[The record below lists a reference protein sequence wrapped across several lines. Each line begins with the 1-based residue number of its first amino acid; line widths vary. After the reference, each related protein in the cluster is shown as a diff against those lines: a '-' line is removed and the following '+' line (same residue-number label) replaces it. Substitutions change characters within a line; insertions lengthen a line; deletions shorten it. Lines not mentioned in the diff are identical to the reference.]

1 MDVRLGCVRRQGEGR
16 EGTGEG
22 VHAGDVL
29 TVFLPLFIPITGG
42 CQEGWLV
49 L

>member
-1 MDVRLGCVRRQGEGR
+1 MDVGRLGCGRRQGEGR

-29 TVFLPLFIPITGG
+29 TVFSPLPIPITGV
-42 CQEGWLV
+42 CQG
-49 L
+49 